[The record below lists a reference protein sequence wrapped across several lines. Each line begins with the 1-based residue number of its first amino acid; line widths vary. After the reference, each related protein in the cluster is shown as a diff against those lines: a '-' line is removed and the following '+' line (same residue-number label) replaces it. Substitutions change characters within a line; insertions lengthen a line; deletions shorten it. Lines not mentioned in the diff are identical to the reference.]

1 MGISKRAVGVIVDGN
16 GMPLCTEFLRQP
28 DELPDPACKK
38 KGIPL
43 YQQHHDVITAQDQVQ
58 IYEELVL
65 DAHNRFT
72 TSFIHRNAHP
82 KDNRLLP
89 FGFIDPVVVSGAA
102 RGAGE

>member
-1 MGISKRAVGVIVDGN
+1 M
-16 GMPLCTEFLRQP
+16 
-28 DELPDPACKK
+28 
-38 KGIPL
+38 
-43 YQQHHDVITAQDQVQ
+43 Q